1 MLSNT
6 EKTKA
11 IAAAKAGMDEKTA
24 RKYLKSG
31 ILPGQSKKERNWRT
45 RQNPFEAQ
53 WPAIKE
59 RLTLNPGL
67 EAKTLF
73 EALQREQPGT
83 FSDGQLRCLQRQIK
97 VWRATEGPAKE
108 VFFPQVHYPGQLC
121 ASDFTDM
128 THLNVT
134 INGQA
139 FKHLVYHFVLTYSNW
154 ETGTICFSESYE
166 SLSEGLQNALWKLG
180 GVPHRHRTDQLSAAV
195 NNACNPEV
203 FTRRYQ
209 ELLDHYKLQGEKI
222 QVAQAHENG
231 DIEQRHYRFKKAVD
245 QSLFLRGYRDFPTRE
260 EYETFVQ
267 KLFMQLNSGRKE
279 RFKEELKIFKPLP
292 DRRMNDCRKEKLKVG
307 PSSTI
312 RLRHNTYSV
321 HSRLIGEYIEARIY
335 SQQIEIWYAQRKID
349 VLPRLKGEQK
359 SKIQYRHIIDWLVR
373 KPGAFEH
380 YRYRHE
386 LFPSTNFRMA
396 YDALKAIHTQQ
407 VASSQYLKILQLAAR
422 ESETRVD
429 AILRELLAAEQPIL
443 FDRVEEQLCSEEVAT
458 VVKDIKILEVDLFA
472 YDTLF
477 DCFSK
482 EVAHG

>member
-1 MLSNT
+1 
-6 EKTKA
+6 
-11 IAAAKAGMDEKTA
+11 
-24 RKYLKSG
+24 
-31 ILPGQSKKERNWRT
+31 
-45 RQNPFEAQ
+45 
-53 WPAIKE
+53 
-59 RLTLNPGL
+59 
-67 EAKTLF
+67 
-73 EALQREQPGT
+73 
-83 FSDGQLRCLQRQIK
+83 
-97 VWRATEGPAKE
+97 
-108 VFFPQVHYPGQLC
+108 
-121 ASDFTDM
+121 
-128 THLNVT
+128 
-134 INGQA
+134 
-139 FKHLVYHFVLTYSNW
+139 
-154 ETGTICFSESYE
+154 
-166 SLSEGLQNALWKLG
+166 
-180 GVPHRHRTDQLSAAV
+180 
-195 NNACNPEV
+195 
-203 FTRRYQ
+203 
-209 ELLDHYKLQGEKI
+209 
-222 QVAQAHENG
+222 
-231 DIEQRHYRFKKAVD
+231 
-245 QSLFLRGYRDFPTRE
+245 
-260 EYETFVQ
+260 
-267 KLFMQLNSGRKE
+267 MQLNSGRKE